1 MQSMGFD
8 SHSTILDP
16 TALASNEANPS
27 SISENIFSL
36 SKQED
41 CGVENLTF
49 VSKKDGNFVV
59 AVSKSQKIHA
69 RRICF
74 CSVFVHVFMR
84 PRIFI
89 GQFCQVGAGAL
100 IERGDT
106 SFFM

>member
-8 SHSTILDP
+8 SQSTILDP

-27 SISENIFSL
+27 SISEDIFSL

-59 AVSKSQKIHA
+59 AVSKSEKIVLGGFVLVHFLFV
-69 RRICF
+69 F
-74 CSVFVHVFMR
+74 CVCVR
-84 PRIFI
+84 
-89 GQFCQVGAGAL
+89 C
-100 IERGDT
+100 
-106 SFFM
+106 

>member
-41 CGVENLTF
+41 CGVENMTF

-59 AVSKSQKIHA
+59 AVSKSQKSTLVE
-69 RRICF
+69 F
-74 CSVFVHVFMR
+74 VFVQVLFM
-84 PRIFI
+84 F
-89 GQFCQVGAGAL
+89 
-100 IERGDT
+100 
-106 SFFM
+106 S